1 MTREDG
7 LELIKKSEGKIP
19 RKYLKEFLKAAKITE
34 DEFHKICD
42 EFTNMELF
50 KKDGNGNL
58 IKDQDEN
65 LTKIKYDND

>member
-1 MTREDG
+1 
-7 LELIKKSEGKIP
+7 
-19 RKYLKEFLKAAKITE
+19 
-34 DEFHKICD
+34 
-42 EFTNMELF
+42 LF